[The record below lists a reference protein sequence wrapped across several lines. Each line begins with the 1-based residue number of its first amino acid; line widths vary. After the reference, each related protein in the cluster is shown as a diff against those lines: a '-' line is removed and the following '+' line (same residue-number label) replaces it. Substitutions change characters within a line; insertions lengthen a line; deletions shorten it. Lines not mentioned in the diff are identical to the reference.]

1 MTFTMVF
8 SHDPW
13 EYVHPLVWPSVC
25 LALHLSASPSIHQI
39 LVKNGPG
46 GVWSSQI
53 VAKLGPK
60 MAELVPKVD
69 IQIATLGLKM
79 ANLGPIMAKLRLKLA
94 YL

>member
-1 MTFTMVF
+1 MIHEGMSIRWSGPLSVWH
-8 SHDPW
+8 SIYLP
-13 EYVHPLVWPSVC
+13 VHPSIKVWPKMGKEGSGVAK
-25 LALHLSASPSIHQI
+25 L
-39 LVKNGPG
+39 GPR
-46 GVWSSQI
+46 